1 MKRSSR
7 CLCLTNLVE
16 NNHDSYNDQRR
27 VLPKIDLND
36 PIQFDHTIVAIDED
50 DLEGICNDESDY
62 TDCETIPSSL
72 TSLSILSNLNSEGSV
87 DSCDTLS
94 TSQNSHNNFS
104 SLFPKENKKILQNE
118 YQSSKPW
125 LMFNSLVDNDES
137 KANDESYLLQ
147 NLKLK

>member
-1 MKRSSR
+1 M
-7 CLCLTNLVE
+7 
-16 NNHDSYNDQRR
+16 
-27 VLPKIDLND
+27 
-36 PIQFDHTIVAIDED
+36 
-50 DLEGICNDESDY
+50 
-62 TDCETIPSSL
+62 
-72 TSLSILSNLNSEGSV
+72 

-104 SLFPKENKKILQNE
+104 SLFPKENKKILHNE